1 MDLSQQLAQ
10 VQAQIGQLQKVQ
22 QMLIT
27 PPPAQGAPMAQ
38 QLSTVP
44 AVTESKPTGQE
55 ALLLK
60 LYDEFVNTDEGKQ
73 LAANLAKFARFAQ
86 SKVAKQEV

>member
-1 MDLSQQLAQ
+1 MDIAAHL
-10 VQAQIGQLQKVQ
+10 QAQIAQMQNLQRV
-22 QMLIT
+22 LSAASA
-27 PPPAQGAPMAQ
+27 PAAPVAQ
-38 QLSTVP
+38 QSP
-44 AVTESKPTGQE
+44 AAPQGQE

-73 LAANLAKFARFAQ
+73 LAANLAKFARYAQ

>member
-10 VQAQIGQLQKVQ
+10 VQGQLAQLQRVQ

-27 PPPAQGAPMAQ
+27 PAPAPAAPATQ
-38 QLSTVP
+38 QLSAAPT
-44 AVTESKPTGQE
+44 VTESKPTGQE

-86 SKVAKQEV
+86 SKVAKQEP

>member
-10 VQAQIGQLQKVQ
+10 VQGQIAQLQRVQ
-22 QMLIT
+22 QMLST
-27 PPPAQGAPMAQ
+27 PAPVPVAPAAQ
-38 QLSTVP
+38 QLPAAP
-44 AVTESKPTGQE
+44 AVAEPKPTGQE
-55 ALLLK
+55 TLLLK

-86 SKVAKQEV
+86 SKAAKPES